1 LDGLRVL
8 SAGTLERLGLD
19 THGVDGHVTIACTH
33 LAGLSPAASVA
44 DLLRRHTADLVTYI
58 KLTYCNTLP
67 ASQASCLSTATATP
81 ALRDVGATPGRVAV
95 YVDKVDMIPVA
106 SPATSTPRH
115 LPRQFD
121 PTPARPDDLFTRMGP
136 PTSHD
141 CSPTSSTSRARHV
154 DLGHDDLVNSQ
165 AKCYFQLIFLLLP
178 HIYGDHLG
186 LRDPRRPVLL
196 FFLLLLPSPFDMLRG
211 LA

>member
-1 LDGLRVL
+1 
-8 SAGTLERLGLD
+8 
-19 THGVDGHVTIACTH
+19 VTIACTH

-106 SPATSTPRH
+106 SPATSTPWH

-165 AKCYFQLIFLLLP
+165 AKCYFQLIFLLLSYILTAIILVSATFADLLYMLVLAP
-178 HIYGDHLG
+178 FSLPLRHTRWLG
-186 LRDPRRPVLL
+186 VAILRVVRPE
-196 FFLLLLPSPFDMLRG
+196 G
-211 LA
+211 LN